1 MSRPELKEPPASG
14 TLQDTEQNA
23 GSAKAEGDLQI
34 SVTPA
39 MPVTPYL
46 SLIIPAYNEES
57 RLPATLTRVAEYLAL
72 RDFSYELIVVDD
84 GSRDGTRALVR
95 DFAQGHNWVRLL
107 NYDIHHH
114 AANRGKG
121 FAVRQG
127 VLHATGR
134 DVLFSDADLST
145 PIEEMEKLLA
155 PISRGACDVAIASR
169 ALPESVLAVHQPWYR
184 EIMGRS
190 FNKVVQKIAVPGI
203 VDTQCGF
210 KAFRGDIARRLFSL
224 AQIDGFGFDTEIL
237 FLAQK
242 FGYRVQEIPVR
253 WEHRDD
259 SRVSPLTAPFAMMRE
274 LFTVRLN
281 DMRGLYE
288 ESEA

>member
-1 MSRPELKEPPASG
+1 MPRPVLEESSALKMP
-14 TLQDTEQNA
+14 QQQ
-23 GSAKAEGDLQI
+23 GDLQI
-34 SVTPA
+34 HVTP
-39 MPVTPYL
+39 PLPIQPYL
-46 SLIIPAYNEES
+46 SLIIPAYNEEQ

-84 GSRDGTRALVR
+84 GSRDGTRNLVR
-95 DFAQGHNWVRLL
+95 DFAGGREWVRLL
-107 NYDIHHH
+107 GYDAHGH

-127 VLHATGR
+127 VLHAGGR

-155 PISRGACDVAIASR
+155 PISKGDCDVAIASR

-184 EIMGRS
+184 ELMGRS
-190 FNKVVQKIAVPGI
+190 FNKAVQTIAVPGI

-210 KAFRGDIARRLFSL
+210 KAFRGDVARRLFSL

-242 FGYRVQEIPVR
+242 FGYRLREIPVR

-259 SRVSPLTAPFAMMRE
+259 SRVSPLTAPFNMMRE
-274 LFTVRLN
+274 LVTVRLN

-288 ESEA
+288 ENPLDDVKS

>member
-1 MSRPELKEPPASG
+1 MSRHEIEEPPASG
-14 TLQDTEQNA
+14 SPAETPSLEQQ
-23 GSAKAEGDLQI
+23 GDLQI
-34 SVTPA
+34 SITPA
-39 MPVTPYL
+39 QLAAPYL
-46 SLIIPAYNEES
+46 SLIIPAYNEED
-57 RLPATLTRVAEYLAL
+57 RLPATLARVAEYLAL
-72 RDFSYELIVVDD
+72 RDFSCELIVVDD

-95 DFAQGHNWVRLL
+95 DFAKNRDWVRLL
-107 NYDIHHH
+107 GYDFNHH

-155 PISRGACDVAIASR
+155 PIARGQCDVAIASR
-169 ALPESVLAVHQPWYR
+169 AMPESVLAVHQPWYR

-190 FNKVVQKIAVPGI
+190 FNKVVQKVAVPGI

-242 FGYRVQEIPVR
+242 FGYRTCEIAVR

-259 SRVSPLTAPFAMMRE
+259 SRVSPLTAPFSMMRE
-274 LFTVRLN
+274 LFAVRLN
-281 DMRGLYE
+281 DMRGLYDE
-288 ESEA
+288 KPLDD